1 MQITK
6 ELIEQRISE
15 LGKQKEQ
22 FIQNAIA
29 TDGAIQDNKFWL
41 EWFATPEKNEKK
53 KEEVKQVKKTK

>member
-29 TDGAIQDNKFWL
+29 TEGAIQDNKFWL
-41 EWFATPEKNEKK
+41 EWFTTPEKNEKK
-53 KEEVKQVKKTK
+53 KEEIKQVKKTK